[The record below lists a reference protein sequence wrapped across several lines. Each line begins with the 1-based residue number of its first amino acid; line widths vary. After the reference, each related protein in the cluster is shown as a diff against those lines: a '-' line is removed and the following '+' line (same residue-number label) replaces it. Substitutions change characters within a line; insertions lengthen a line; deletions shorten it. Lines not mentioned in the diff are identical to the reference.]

1 MRTLYLNIQ
10 SQSIKRRKTLKR
22 IPIVALTFFTLLA
35 SVIVATG
42 DSQTYNPPAERGEIY
57 VVVRYRQGGMGG
69 IVAQPTSL
77 SVAWGA
83 FRKSGS
89 IRPPQVLPGRAIGAK
104 GFVLKLR
111 HTKNDSVGLTVSTD
125 GRISQGPYQGRP
137 PGEWNDGDYAHVEW

>member
-1 MRTLYLNIQ
+1 M
-10 SQSIKRRKTLKR
+10 KR
-22 IPIVALTFFTLLA
+22 ILMVALTVFTLLA
-35 SVIVATG
+35 SVIIATG

-69 IVAQPTSL
+69 MYAQPTSL

-137 PGEWNDGDYAHVEW
+137 PSEWNDGDYAHVEW